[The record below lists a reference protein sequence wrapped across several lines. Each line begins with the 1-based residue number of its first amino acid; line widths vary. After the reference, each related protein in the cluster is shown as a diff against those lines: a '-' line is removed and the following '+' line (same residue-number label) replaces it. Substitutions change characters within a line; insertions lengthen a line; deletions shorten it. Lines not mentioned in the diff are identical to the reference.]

1 MYLARLTLGSKPQ
14 VFHLTGFLFAEPKS
28 WSFCSYRR
36 GACAIGYTQ
45 AEAVQA
51 ARRRLEMP
59 KVRPALRVMVQRGGL

>member
-1 MYLARLTLGSKPQ
+1 MMYLARVILGSEPQ
-14 VFHLTGFLFAEPKS
+14 VFHLTGALIMNPRS

-45 AEAVQA
+45 SEALQA

-59 KVRPALRVMVQRGGL
+59 KPALRVTVERGAR